1 MLAHWARERIP
12 ERVVCIAVLRAC
24 FCTIHIS
31 NALGPC

>member
-12 ERVVCIAVLRAC
+12 ERVVCITLRAC